1 MIRIML
7 AGRDQMSLTALKAGL
22 TNRDVHIVRAVSGG
36 TGLSMV
42 TEGNFDLVVTD
53 ENLGDMTGLE
63 FIRAIVAKRPMINC
77 AAVSSLTSAGF
88 HEAGEGLGILMQ
100 LPVRPGK
107 EHAELLLAHLKN
119 ILNTMKIK

>member
-42 TEGNFDLVVTD
+42 AEGNFDLVVTD

-100 LPVRPGK
+100 LPVEPGQK
-107 EHAELLLAHLKN
+107 HADMLLEQLKS
-119 ILNTMKIK
+119 ILNTMKI

>member
-7 AGRDQMSLTALKAGL
+7 DGRDQTSLAALKAGL
-22 TNRDVHIVRAVSGG
+22 ANNDVHIVRAVSGG

-42 TEGNFDLVVTD
+42 AEDNFDLVVTD

-77 AAVSSLTSAGF
+77 AAVSALTSEEF
-88 HEAGEGLGILMQ
+88 HETSEGLGILMQ
-100 LPVRPGK
+100 LPVEPGQK
-107 EHAELLLAHLKN
+107 HADMLLEQLKS
-119 ILNTMKIK
+119 ILKIMKI